1 MKTEAK
7 TDTKTDG
14 PGTDAIHA
22 KRLLGLLDLTELGD
36 TATEAGTLQLCA
48 RANGP
53 HGACAAVCIWPQF
66 VKIARRALG
75 GSPVK
80 VATVVNFPAG
90 GTNIGR
96 VAGDIAEAL
105 DDGADE
111 IDLVFPWRA
120 FLAGDTE
127 TASGMVSEAK
137 AITGVKLLK
146 VILETGQYPDQAGI
160 GEASRLAMGAGADF
174 LKTSTGKSAVSAT
187 PEAARTM
194 LEAIRASARP
204 VGFKASGG
212 IRSLGDAMAYL
223 ALAGEIMGPDWASP
237 ATFRIGASSLH
248 AALVDA
254 IEGTDVAERSD
265 GAY

>member
-1 MKTEAK
+1 MKSEPLNPHLK
-7 TDTKTDG
+7 D
-14 PGTDAIHA
+14 A
-22 KRLLGLLDLTELGD
+22 KRALALLDLTELGD

-48 RANGP
+48 KANDR

-66 VKIARRALG
+66 VKIARRVLA

-96 VAGDIAEAL
+96 VSGDIAEAL

-111 IDLVFPWRA
+111 IDLVLPWRT
-120 FLAGDTE
+120 FLAGDVE
-127 TASGMVSEAK
+127 TARDMISEAK
-137 AITGVKLLK
+137 AIAGDALLK
-146 VILETGQYPDQAGI
+146 VILESGQYPDQGSIAA
-160 GEASRLAMGAGADF
+160 ASQLAIAAGADF

-194 LEAIRASARP
+194 LAAIKASGRP

-212 IRSLGDAMAYL
+212 IRSLEDAMVYL
-223 ALAGEIMGPDWASP
+223 NLADEIMGPGWANSN
-237 ATFRIGASSLH
+237 TFRFGASSLH
-248 AALVDA
+248 GALITA
-254 IEGTDVAERSD
+254 IDGNGPAERAE